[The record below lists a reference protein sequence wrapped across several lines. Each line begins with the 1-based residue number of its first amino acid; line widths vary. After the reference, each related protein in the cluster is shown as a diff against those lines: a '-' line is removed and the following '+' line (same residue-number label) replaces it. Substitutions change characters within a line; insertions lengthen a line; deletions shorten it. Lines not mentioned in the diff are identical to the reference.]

1 VNLAAKSNSDLT
13 PLRLLL
19 ADDDKD
25 DCMFFR
31 KALYDLPMPL
41 VLATVHD
48 GEKLLEY
55 LNHHINDLPDVLVLD
70 LNMPRKNGAEC
81 LIDIKANESFSKIPV
96 IICSTSLHES
106 GADELYNHG
115 AHYYIR
121 KVNLGE
127 LKKNIFVLLTKLIEE
142 KFVRPSRGKFILG
155 F

>member
-1 VNLAAKSNSDLT
+1 MNLVAKSNPDMT

-31 KALYDLPMPL
+31 KALYDLPIPI
-41 VLATVHD
+41 VLTTVYD
-48 GEKLLEY
+48 GEKLMEY
-55 LNHHINDLPDVLVLD
+55 LNHHINNLPDVLVLD
-70 LNMPRKNGAEC
+70 LNMPRKNGSEC
-81 LIDIKANESFSKIPV
+81 LVDIKANGMLDQIPV
-96 IICSTSLHES
+96 IICSTSLHEA
-106 GADELYNHG
+106 GADELYRHG

-142 KFVRPSRGKFILG
+142 KFVRPSRNNFILG